1 MKLFKSI
8 RPYPITLYK
17 GNQQVIVHPGQTIEL
32 PEQFG
37 LMYSGLL
44 IPIYDHITPTIVT
57 PIVEEKIEVVKDVFV
72 SKDEPIVETTS
83 EIVEEDVE
91 EKIEETVEVVE
102 EVKRSRG
109 RPKKV

>member
-1 MKLFKSI
+1 M
-8 RPYPITLYK
+8 
-17 GNQQVIVHPGQTIEL
+17 
-32 PEQFG
+32 
-37 LMYSGLL
+37 
-44 IPIYDHITPTIVT
+44 PIYDHITPTIVT

-72 SKDEPIVETTS
+72 SKDEPSVETTS
-83 EIVEEDVE
+83 EIVE

>member
-44 IPIYDHITPTIVT
+44 MPIYDHITPTIVT

-83 EIVEEDVE
+83 EIVEAVVE
-91 EKIEETVEVVE
+91 EVEETVEVVE

>member
-1 MKLFKSI
+1 
-8 RPYPITLYK
+8 
-17 GNQQVIVHPGQTIEL
+17 
-32 PEQFG
+32 
-37 LMYSGLL
+37 MYSGLL
-44 IPIYDHITPTIVT
+44 MPIYDHITPTIVT

-83 EIVEEDVE
+83 EIVEAVVE
-91 EKIEETVEVVE
+91 EVEETVEVVE